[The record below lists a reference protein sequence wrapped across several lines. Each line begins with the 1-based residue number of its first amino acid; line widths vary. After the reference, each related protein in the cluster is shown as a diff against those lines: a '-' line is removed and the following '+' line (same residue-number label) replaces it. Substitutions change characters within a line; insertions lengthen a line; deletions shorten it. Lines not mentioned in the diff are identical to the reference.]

1 VSTPLL
7 PWEPGLFGIIGTELS
22 LMDSPLVF
30 LQLFVRQ
37 GRNNSCG
44 KWQELRAS
52 PFLPQPSG
60 APSSG
65 FVFRICFA
73 LVFVFFSSFFFGFF
87 IPSGEVFCTMV
98 YFGPSFS
105 LLNIMMR
112 SSPFEKKVAILN
124 IVSFARLWHQK
135 RH

>member
-1 VSTPLL
+1 
-7 PWEPGLFGIIGTELS
+7 
-22 LMDSPLVF
+22 
-30 LQLFVRQ
+30 
-37 GRNNSCG
+37 
-44 KWQELRAS
+44 
-52 PFLPQPSG
+52 
-60 APSSG
+60 
-65 FVFRICFA
+65 
-73 LVFVFFSSFFFGFF
+73 
-87 IPSGEVFCTMV
+87 MV